1 MDDFRRLDDFSDST
15 DDPFGS
21 PLGRLELQTVRR
33 EPSASVARAWHRA
46 VGVLL
51 LLGIG
56 GGSLALLLSILV
68 VNLLPAV
75 LVCVVLLLASS
86 VIAFRFRHSA
96 PDLTPTRLIWR
107 VTPTAGMLYGIGLGF
122 TFASGNPQLD
132 TVTVIV
138 LAGVGAIA
146 GIVCALGAALSLAA
160 GRYATGRHGNQIG
173 GATELVAIA
182 IGSLVGAAVEMA
194 WIVSTGRSLEPG
206 YIAFG
211 PAVTLSLIGAFLLW
225 RLQKSFGRTPSGR

>member
-21 PLGRLELQTVRR
+21 PLGRRRPQTVRR
-33 EPSASVARAWHRA
+33 EPSASVAKAGHRA

-51 LLGIG
+51 ILGIG
-56 GGSLALLLSILV
+56 GGSLALVLSILV
-68 VNLLPAV
+68 VNLLPV
-75 LVCVVLLLASS
+75 VMVCVVLLLAST

-96 PDLTPTRLIWR
+96 PDLTATRLIWR

-138 LAGVGAIA
+138 FAGVGAIA

-160 GRYATGRHGNQIG
+160 GRYATGRHGSQIG

-194 WIVSTGRSLEPG
+194 WIVSTGRSLVPG

-211 PAVTLSLIGAFLLW
+211 PAVTVILVGAFLLW
-225 RLQKSFGRTPSGR
+225 RLQKSFGRAPSGR

>member
-21 PLGRLELQTVRR
+21 PLGRREPQTVRR

-51 LLGIG
+51 
-56 GGSLALLLSILV
+56 LLLSILV

-182 IGSLVGAAVEMA
+182 IGSLVGAAIEMA
-194 WIVSTGRSLEPG
+194 WIVSTGRSLVPG

-211 PAVTLSLIGAFLLW
+211 PAVTLLLVGAFLLW

>member
-1 MDDFRRLDDFSDST
+1 
-15 DDPFGS
+15 
-21 PLGRLELQTVRR
+21 
-33 EPSASVARAWHRA
+33 
-46 VGVLL
+46 
-51 LLGIG
+51 
-56 GGSLALLLSILV
+56 
-68 VNLLPAV
+68 
-75 LVCVVLLLASS
+75 

-96 PDLTPTRLIWR
+96 PDLTGTRLIWR

-122 TFASGNPQLD
+122 TFASGNSQLD

-138 LAGVGAIA
+138 LAGVGALA
-146 GIVCALGAALSLAA
+146 GIICAVGATLSFAV

-194 WIVSTGRSLEPG
+194 WIVSTGRSLVPG

-211 PAVTLSLIGAFLLW
+211 PAVTVILVGVILLW
-225 RLQKSFGRTPSGR
+225 RLQKPFGRTQSRQ